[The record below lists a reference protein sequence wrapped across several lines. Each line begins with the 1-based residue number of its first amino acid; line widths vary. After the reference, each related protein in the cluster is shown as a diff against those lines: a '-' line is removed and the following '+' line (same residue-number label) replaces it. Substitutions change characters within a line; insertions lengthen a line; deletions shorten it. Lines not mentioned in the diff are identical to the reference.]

1 MGTKKIESDYRIFR
15 TDTEKESDQYRGREL
30 GIIKKFFNEVDERA
44 RRIVKKYFNNKEI
57 NLYHAKIM
65 GHVTGLAIKLFAEVK
80 T

>member
-30 GIIKKFFNEVDERA
+30 GIIKQFFNEVDERA
-44 RRIVKKYFNNKEI
+44 RRIIENYSDNQEI
-57 NLYHAKIM
+57 DLYRAKIM
-65 GHVTGLAIKLFAEVK
+65 GHFTGLAIKLLAEVK